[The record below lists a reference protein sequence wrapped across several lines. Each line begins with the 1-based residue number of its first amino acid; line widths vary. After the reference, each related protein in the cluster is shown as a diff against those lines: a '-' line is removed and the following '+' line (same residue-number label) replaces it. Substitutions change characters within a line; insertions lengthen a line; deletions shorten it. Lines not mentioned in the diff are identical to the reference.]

1 MKLAEV
7 GEFGLIDRIHRIIG
21 GGCEGITVGMGDD
34 AAVFRTRPGWLTVIT
49 TDSLVEGVHF
59 NRQYTPV
66 ESLGWKTLAINI
78 SDITAMGGVPRYG
91 VVSLALPENW
101 TVEDVDSLY
110 RGMVRCGEVYGCTL
124 VGGDTVRS
132 CSGCFISAT
141 VVGEVEEDCFVKRS
155 GAQEGDLLCMTGEVG
170 GSRVGLEVLTSGKDR
185 NQFPHSVGRFLEP
198 KVRLQEARWL
208 VKTLGVSSMID
219 ISDGLSSE
227 INHICRQS
235 RLGCVVWEEKIPVA
249 EEAVLW
255 ANIRGE
261 KISAYKLESGEEYEL
276 VFTVD
281 RDRYDKWRAHA
292 KDRSDVSVTAI
303 GEMTR
308 KEKGIRVNRDGEVL
322 PLTPIGWDHFDE

>member
-1 MKLAEV
+1 MRLAEV

-21 GGCEGITVGMGDD
+21 EGSEGIAVGMGDD
-34 AAVFRTRPGWLTVIT
+34 AAVFRPRSGWLTVMT

-66 ESLGWKTLAINI
+66 ESLGWKALAISI
-78 SDITAMGGVPRYG
+78 SDITAMGGIPRYG

-132 CSGCFISAT
+132 SNGCFISVT
-141 VVGEVEEDCFVKRS
+141 VVGEVEEGCFVKRS
-155 GAQEGDLLCMTGEVG
+155 GAREGDLLCLTGEVG
-170 GSRVGLEVLTSGKDR
+170 GSRVGLEVLTTGKDK
-185 NQFPHSVGRFLEP
+185 NQFPYSVDRFLEP
-198 KVRLQEARWL
+198 KVRFQEARWL
-208 VKTLGVSSMID
+208 VKTLDVSSMID

-227 INHICRQS
+227 VNHICRQS
-235 RLGCVVWEEKIPVA
+235 SLGCVVWEDKIPVS

-255 ANIRGE
+255 AGIRGE
-261 KISAYKLESGEEYEL
+261 KISVYKLESGEEYEL

-281 RDRYDKWRAHA
+281 RDKYEKWQAHA
-292 KDRSDVSVTAI
+292 KDRSDFCITAI

-308 KEKGIRVNRDGEVL
+308 QEKGIRVSRDGEIL
-322 PLTPIGWDHFDE
+322 PLTPIGWDHFDG